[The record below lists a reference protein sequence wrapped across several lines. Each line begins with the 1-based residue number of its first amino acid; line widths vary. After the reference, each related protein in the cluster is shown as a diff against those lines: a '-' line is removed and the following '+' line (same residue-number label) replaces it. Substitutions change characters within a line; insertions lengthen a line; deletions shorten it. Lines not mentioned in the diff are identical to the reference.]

1 MRISLKFIGIL
12 AALTAVIALGACS
25 SSPGDHKM
33 ADVKKTDG
41 KTADPDVYVAKAG
54 ETIKITVTT
63 TYEPKSI
70 KVKKGEPVKLEFT
83 RKDDKNCGD
92 ELVFP
97 KLGIKKQLPVGEP
110 VLVEFTPA
118 DSGDLQF
125 ACGMDMMRGKIIVE

>member
-1 MRISLKFIGIL
+1 MKRISIVLMI
-12 AALTAVIALGACS
+12 AAMAALGACS
-25 SSPGDHKM
+25 G
-33 ADVKKTDG
+33 AKTEN
-41 KTADPDVYVAKAG
+41 KAAADPDVYTAKPG
-54 ETIKITVTT
+54 ETIKVTVTT

-97 KLGIKKQLPVGEP
+97 KLNIKKTLPVGQP

-118 DSGDLQF
+118 ESGDIQF
-125 ACGMDMMRGKIIVE
+125 QCGMDMMRGKIVVE